1 MTIVPVEDYRQW
13 RERAREFLREHTVPE
28 QVFWRDAAESQ
39 GAFENLSEEPVA
51 PARKGPSPRVPKQFL
66 DMAPAVACFR
76 DPERWNLMYRVLYRL
91 THGEPNLLAIEVDDD
106 VRRML
111 LMSKAVGRD
120 IHKMTAFVRFRKI
133 GREGGEEFIAW
144 HRPDHSIVERAA
156 PFFARWFG
164 SMHWAILTPDRSVY
178 YDTRQ
183 LRFGPGVPQSD
194 APESDELEE
203 LWRTYYSSIFN
214 PARVKVKAMK
224 AEMPVR
230 HWATLPEA
238 QLIPDLLAQ
247 AGARTSRMAKAQLPS
262 ARLFI
267 PKDATLDEL
276 KRAAAGCRACSLCE
290 NATQTVFGEGP
301 VNARVVMVG
310 EQPGDSE
317 DLQGRPFVG
326 PAGQLLD
333 RAMREAGIDRSK
345 LYPTNAVKHF
355 KFEREGKRRIH
366 QKPRGV
372 EVAAC
377 HPWLEAELAA
387 LRPELLVCLGATAA
401 QSLAGKDFQISR
413 ERGIFFPHAAAQ
425 ALIATI
431 HPSAI
436 LRMPDPGRRQ
446 SEYENFVADLKLV
459 GNRMATLQ

>member
-1 MTIVPVEDYRQW
+1 
-13 RERAREFLREHTVPE
+13 
-28 QVFWRDAAESQ
+28 
-39 GAFENLSEEPVA
+39 
-51 PARKGPSPRVPKQFL
+51 
-66 DMAPAVACFR
+66 
-76 DPERWNLMYRVLYRL
+76 
-91 THGEPNLLAIEVDDD
+91 
-106 VRRML
+106 
-111 LMSKAVGRD
+111 GRD

-133 GREGGEEFIAW
+133 EREDREEFVAW
-144 HRPDHSIVERAA
+144 HRPDHRIVERAA
-156 PFFARWFG
+156 PFFVRRFG
-164 SMHWAILTPDRSVY
+164 SMHWAILTPDRSAY

-183 LRFGPGVPQSD
+183 LRFGRGVPKSEAPRSD
-194 APESDELEE
+194 DLEE
-203 LWRTYYSSIFN
+203 LWRTYYSAIFN

-247 AGARTSRMAKAQLPS
+247 AGGRTSRMAKEQLPS
-262 ARLFI
+262 ARLFV
-267 PKDATLDEL
+267 PENATLHEL
-276 KRAAAGCRACSLCE
+276 KHAAAGCRACSLCE

-301 VNARVVMVG
+301 VNARVVVVG

-333 RAMREAGIDRSK
+333 RALREAGIDRSK
-345 LYPTNAVKHF
+345 LYLTNAVKHF
-355 KFEREGKRRIH
+355 KFERDGKRRIH

-377 HPWLEAELAA
+377 YPWLEAEIAA

-413 ERGIFFPHAAAQ
+413 ERGILFPHAAAR

-446 SEYENFVADLKLV
+446 SEYENFVADLKV
-459 GNRMATLQ
+459 VRERMALLP